1 MEDFYMCDKYDKQGV
16 LAIVDAE
23 KVVKTDT
30 LKLYEMLKNSEV
42 ANATARTLDVVKS
55 CGDVVKYAI
64 AYEGDMKSVKHKKL
78 LYTET
83 CGNRWCLRCMQR
95 KALSDALEIYT
106 LANYLY
112 TEKNYRFLFITLTA
126 PNCSGDDLRDTISQ
140 FNKGID
146 RLFKRE
152 PYRSDF
158 KAWITKVE
166 TTYNVKRKD
175 YHPHLHVLVAVDKR
189 YLKDSD
195 RFVSNDR
202 LRKDWREV
210 FGDDTITQVDIK
222 QASGR
227 TKKKRMKSVLELA
240 KYTAKPS
247 HYLRDQKVFDTF
259 FDAMKNRQAL
269 RFCGEFSELH
279 KMYDLDCY
287 GLLAKWSLFADTD
300 AVEYTHKL
308 LLKWSGKDYNHD
320 VTELTDAEKELLKQK
335 TEYETD
341 KEFVVTYNHN
351 VEKRDDIKKR
361 VASCD
366 DEKGVKSWK
375 AKLSKVNRELKIM
388 DMMKDD
394 FRDYFQ
400 RKEMSDDDF
409 HKALLIRVD

>member
-308 LLKWSGKDYNHD
+308 LLKWGGKDYNHD
-320 VTELTDAEKELLKQK
+320 ITELTDAEKELLKQK

-366 DEKGVKSWK
+366 EKGAKSWK

-409 HKALLIRVD
+409 YNALIRES

>member
-1 MEDFYMCDKYDKQGV
+1 MQSKPDKQGI
-16 LAIVDAE
+16 LEIIDAE
-23 KVVKTDT
+23 KVVKMDT
-30 LKLYEMLKNSEV
+30 LKLYDMLRNSEI
-42 ANATARTLDVVKS
+42 ANATARTLEAVKM

-64 AYEGDMKSVKHKKL
+64 AYDDANKVKHKKL

-83 CGNRWCLRCMQR
+83 CKNRWCPRCMQR
-95 KALSDALEIYT
+95 KALADALEIYT

-112 TEKNYRFLFITLTA
+112 TEKNYRFLFVTLTV
-126 PNCSGDDLRDTISQ
+126 PNCSGEDLRDTITRL
-140 FNKGID
+140 NKGID
-146 RLFKRE
+146 RLFKRA
-152 PYRSDF
+152 PYNTVF

-175 YHPHLHVLVAVDKR
+175 YHPHLHVLVAVPKS
-189 YLKDSD
+189 YLKNADT
-195 RFVSNDR
+195 FVSNDK

-210 FGDDTITQVDIK
+210 YKDDTITQVDIK
-222 QASGR
+222 KASGD
-227 TKKKRMKSVLELA
+227 TKRKRMKSVLELA

-308 LLKWSGKDYNHD
+308 LLKWCGKDYNHD

-351 VEKRDDIKKR
+351 VAKRDDIKKR

-366 DEKGVKSWK
+366 EKGAKSWK

-388 DMMKDD
+388 DMMKDN

>member
-287 GLLAKWSLFADTD
+287 GLLTKWSLFADTD

-366 DEKGVKSWK
+366 EKGAKSWK

>member
-1 MEDFYMCDKYDKQGV
+1 MCDKHGKQGV

-112 TEKNYRFLFITLTA
+112 TEKNYRFLFSTLTA

-202 LRKDWREV
+202 LRKDWRDV

-222 QASGR
+222 KASGD
-227 TKKKRMKSVLELA
+227 TKRKRMKSVLELA

-308 LLKWSGKDYNHD
+308 LLKWCGKDYNHD

-351 VEKRDDIKKR
+351 MAKRDDIKKR

-366 DEKGVKSWK
+366 EKSTKSWK

-409 HKALLIRVD
+409 HKALSIRVD

>member
-1 MEDFYMCDKYDKQGV
+1 MEDFYMCDKHGKQGV

-126 PNCSGDDLRDTISQ
+126 PNCSGDDLRDMISQ

-202 LRKDWREV
+202 LRKDWRDV

-222 QASGR
+222 KASGD
-227 TKKKRMKSVLELA
+227 TKRKRMKSVLELA

-308 LLKWSGKDYNHD
+308 LLKWCGKDYNYD

-351 VEKRDDIKKR
+351 MAKRDDIKKR

-366 DEKGVKSWK
+366 EKSTKSWK

-409 HKALLIRVD
+409 HKALSIRVD

>member
-1 MEDFYMCDKYDKQGV
+1 MEDFYMCDKHGKQGV

-308 LLKWSGKDYNHD
+308 LLRWGGKDYNHD
-320 VTELTDAEKELLKQK
+320 ITELTDAEKELLKQK

-351 VEKRDDIKKR
+351 LAKRDDIKKR

-366 DEKGVKSWK
+366 EKGAKSWK

-388 DMMKDD
+388 DMMKDN

-400 RKEMSDDDF
+400 RKEMTDDDF
-409 HKALLIRVD
+409 YKALLIRAD

>member
-1 MEDFYMCDKYDKQGV
+1 MEDFYMCDKHGKQGV

-269 RFCGEFSELH
+269 RFCGGFSELH

-308 LLKWSGKDYNHD
+308 LLKWGGKDYNHD
-320 VTELTDAEKELLKQK
+320 ITELTDAEKELLKQK

-351 VEKRDDIKKR
+351 LAKRDDIKKR

-366 DEKGVKSWK
+366 EKGAKSWK

-388 DMMKDD
+388 DMMKDN

-400 RKEMSDDDF
+400 RKEMTDDDF
-409 HKALLIRVD
+409 YKALLIRAD

>member
-1 MEDFYMCDKYDKQGV
+1 MCDKYDKQGV

-287 GLLAKWSLFADTD
+287 GLLAKWSLFADTA

-308 LLKWSGKDYNHD
+308 LLKWGGKDYNHD
-320 VTELTDAEKELLKQK
+320 ITELTDAEKELLKQK

-351 VEKRDDIKKR
+351 LAKRDDIKKR

-366 DEKGVKSWK
+366 EKRAKSWK

-388 DMMKDD
+388 DMMKDN

-400 RKEMSDDDF
+400 RKEMTDDDF
-409 HKALLIRVD
+409 YKALLIRAD

>member
-1 MEDFYMCDKYDKQGV
+1 MCDKHGKQGV

-202 LRKDWREV
+202 LRKDWRDV

-222 QASGR
+222 KASGD
-227 TKKKRMKSVLELA
+227 TKRKRMKSVLELA

-308 LLKWSGKDYNHD
+308 LLKWCGKDYNHD

-351 VEKRDDIKKR
+351 MAKRDDIKKR

-366 DEKGVKSWK
+366 EKSTKNWK

>member
-1 MEDFYMCDKYDKQGV
+1 MEDFYMCDKHGKQGV

-222 QASGR
+222 KASGD
-227 TKKKRMKSVLELA
+227 TKRKRMKSVLELA

-287 GLLAKWSLFADTD
+287 GLLAKWSLFEDAD
-300 AVEYTHKL
+300 AIEYTHKL
-308 LLKWSGKDYNHD
+308 LLKWCGKDYNHD
-320 VTELTDAEKELLKQK
+320 ITELTDAEKELLKQK

-341 KEFVVTYNHN
+341 KEFVVTYNYN

-366 DEKGVKSWK
+366 EKSAKSWK

>member
-1 MEDFYMCDKYDKQGV
+1 MEGFYMCDKYDKQGV

-366 DEKGVKSWK
+366 EKGAKSWK

>member
-1 MEDFYMCDKYDKQGV
+1 
-16 LAIVDAE
+16 
-23 KVVKTDT
+23 
-30 LKLYEMLKNSEV
+30 
-42 ANATARTLDVVKS
+42 
-55 CGDVVKYAI
+55 
-64 AYEGDMKSVKHKKL
+64 MKSVKHKKL

-366 DEKGVKSWK
+366 EKGAKSWK

>member
-1 MEDFYMCDKYDKQGV
+1 MCDKYDKQGV

-320 VTELTDAEKELLKQK
+320 ITELTDAEKELLKQK

-351 VEKRDDIKKR
+351 MAKRDDIKKR

-366 DEKGVKSWK
+366 EKSTKSWK

-409 HKALLIRVD
+409 HKALSIRVD

>member
-1 MEDFYMCDKYDKQGV
+1 MEDFYMCDKHGKQGV

-30 LKLYEMLKNSEV
+30 LKLYEMLKNSAV

-308 LLKWSGKDYNHD
+308 LLKWGGKDYNHD
-320 VTELTDAEKELLKQK
+320 ITELTDAEKELLKQK

-351 VEKRDDIKKR
+351 LAKRDDIKKR

-366 DEKGVKSWK
+366 EKGAKSWK

-388 DMMKDD
+388 DMMKDN

-400 RKEMSDDDF
+400 RKEMTDDDF
-409 HKALLIRVD
+409 YKALLIRAD

>member
-1 MEDFYMCDKYDKQGV
+1 MCDKYDKQGV

-366 DEKGVKSWK
+366 EKGAKSWK

>member
-1 MEDFYMCDKYDKQGV
+1 MCDKHGKQGV

-222 QASGR
+222 KASGD
-227 TKKKRMKSVLELA
+227 TKRKRMKSVLELA

-287 GLLAKWSLFADTD
+287 GLLAKWSLFEDAD
-300 AVEYTHKL
+300 AIEYTHKL
-308 LLKWSGKDYNHD
+308 LLKWCGKDYNHD
-320 VTELTDAEKELLKQK
+320 ITELTDAEKELLKQK

-341 KEFVVTYNHN
+341 KEFVVTYNYN
-351 VEKRDDIKKR
+351 VEKWDDIKKR

-366 DEKGVKSWK
+366 EKSAKSWK

>member
-1 MEDFYMCDKYDKQGV
+1 MCDKHDKQGV

-126 PNCSGDDLRDTISQ
+126 PNCSGDNLRDTISQ

-361 VASCD
+361 VVSCD
-366 DEKGVKSWK
+366 EKDAKSWK

-409 HKALLIRVD
+409 QKALLIRVD

>member
-366 DEKGVKSWK
+366 EKGAKSWK
-375 AKLSKVNRELKIM
+375 AKLSKINRELKIM

-400 RKEMSDDDF
+400 RKEMTDDDF
-409 HKALLIRVD
+409 YEALLIRAD

>member
-1 MEDFYMCDKYDKQGV
+1 MEDFYMCDKHGKQGV

-287 GLLAKWSLFADTD
+287 GLLAKWSLFEDAD
-300 AVEYTHKL
+300 AIEYTHKL
-308 LLKWSGKDYNHD
+308 LLKWCGKDYNHD
-320 VTELTDAEKELLKQK
+320 ITELTDAEKELLKQK

-341 KEFVVTYNHN
+341 KEFVVTYNYN

-366 DEKGVKSWK
+366 EKSAKSWK

>member
-1 MEDFYMCDKYDKQGV
+1 MCDKYDKQGV

-23 KVVKTDT
+23 KAVKTDT

-247 HYLRDQKVFDTF
+247 HYLRDQNVFDTF

-308 LLKWSGKDYNHD
+308 LLKWGGKDYNHD
-320 VTELTDAEKELLKQK
+320 ITELTDAEKELLKQK

-366 DEKGVKSWK
+366 EKGAKSWK

>member
-1 MEDFYMCDKYDKQGV
+1 MEDFYMCDKHGKQGV
-16 LAIVDAE
+16 LTIVDAE

-202 LRKDWREV
+202 LRKDWRDV

-222 QASGR
+222 KASGD
-227 TKKKRMKSVLELA
+227 TKRKRMKSVLELA

-308 LLKWSGKDYNHD
+308 LLKWCGKDYNHD

-351 VEKRDDIKKR
+351 MAKRDDIKKR

-366 DEKGVKSWK
+366 EKSTKSWK

>member
-1 MEDFYMCDKYDKQGV
+1 MCDKYDKQGV

-366 DEKGVKSWK
+366 EKGAKSWK
-375 AKLSKVNRELKIM
+375 AKSSKINRELKIM

-400 RKEMSDDDF
+400 RKEMTDDDF
-409 HKALLIRVD
+409 YEALLIRAD

>member
-1 MEDFYMCDKYDKQGV
+1 MCDKHGKQGV

-64 AYEGDMKSVKHKKL
+64 AYEGDMKSVRHKKL

-308 LLKWSGKDYNHD
+308 LLKWGGKDYNHD
-320 VTELTDAEKELLKQK
+320 ITELTDAEKELLKQK

-351 VEKRDDIKKR
+351 LAKRDDIKKR

-366 DEKGVKSWK
+366 EKGAKSWK

-388 DMMKDD
+388 DMMKDN

-400 RKEMSDDDF
+400 RKEMTDDDF
-409 HKALLIRVD
+409 YKALLIRAD

>member
-1 MEDFYMCDKYDKQGV
+1 MCDKHGKQGV

-202 LRKDWREV
+202 LRKDWRDV

-222 QASGR
+222 KASGD
-227 TKKKRMKSVLELA
+227 TKRKRMKSVLELA

-308 LLKWSGKDYNHD
+308 LLKWCGKDYNHD

-351 VEKRDDIKKR
+351 MAKRDDIKKR

-366 DEKGVKSWK
+366 EKSTKSWK

-400 RKEMSDDDF
+400 RKEMSDEDF
-409 HKALLIRVD
+409 YKALSIRVD

>member
-308 LLKWSGKDYNHD
+308 LLKWSGKDYKHD

-366 DEKGVKSWK
+366 EKGAKSWK

>member
-1 MEDFYMCDKYDKQGV
+1 MCDKYDKQGV

-227 TKKKRMKSVLELA
+227 TKKKRMKSVLELS

-308 LLKWSGKDYNHD
+308 LLKWSGKNYNHD

-366 DEKGVKSWK
+366 EKGAKSWK

>member
-1 MEDFYMCDKYDKQGV
+1 MEDFYMCDKHGKQGV

-227 TKKKRMKSVLELA
+227 TKKNRMKSVLELA

-308 LLKWSGKDYNHD
+308 LLKWGGKNYNHD
-320 VTELTDAEKELLKQK
+320 ITELTDAEKELLKQK

-351 VEKRDDIKKR
+351 LAKRDDIKKR

-366 DEKGVKSWK
+366 EKGAKSWK

-388 DMMKDD
+388 DMMKDN

-400 RKEMSDDDF
+400 RKEMTDDDF
-409 HKALLIRVD
+409 YKALLIRAD

>member
-1 MEDFYMCDKYDKQGV
+1 MCDKYDKQGV

-23 KVVKTDT
+23 KAVKTDT

-300 AVEYTHKL
+300 AIEYTHKL
-308 LLKWSGKDYNHD
+308 LLKWGGKEYTHD
-320 VTELTDAEKELLKQK
+320 VSDLTDAEKELLKQK

-351 VEKRDDIKKR
+351 VAKRDDIKKR

-366 DEKGVKSWK
+366 EKGAKSWK

-388 DMMKDD
+388 DMMKDN
-394 FRDYFQ
+394 FRGYFQ
-400 RKEMSDDDF
+400 RKEMTDDDF
-409 HKALLIRVD
+409 YKALLIRVD

>member
-1 MEDFYMCDKYDKQGV
+1 MCDKYDKQGV

-308 LLKWSGKDYNHD
+308 LLKWGGKDYNHD
-320 VTELTDAEKELLKQK
+320 ITELTDAEKELLKQK

-351 VEKRDDIKKR
+351 LAKRDDIKKR

-366 DEKGVKSWK
+366 EKGAKSWK

-388 DMMKDD
+388 DMMKDN

-400 RKEMSDDDF
+400 RKEMTDDDF
-409 HKALLIRVD
+409 YKALLIRAD

>member
-1 MEDFYMCDKYDKQGV
+1 MEDFYMCDKHGKQGV

-222 QASGR
+222 KASGD
-227 TKKKRMKSVLELA
+227 TKRKRMKSVLELA

-287 GLLAKWSLFADTD
+287 GLLAKWSLFEDAD
-300 AVEYTHKL
+300 AIEYTHKL
-308 LLKWSGKDYNHD
+308 LLKWCGKDYNHD

-366 DEKGVKSWK
+366 EKGAKSWK

-409 HKALLIRVD
+409 HKALLIRAD

>member
-1 MEDFYMCDKYDKQGV
+1 MCDKYDKQGV

-42 ANATARTLDVVKS
+42 ANATARTLDVVKA

-259 FDAMKNRQAL
+259 FDAMKNRQSL

-308 LLKWSGKDYNHD
+308 LLKWGGKDYNHD
-320 VTELTDAEKELLKQK
+320 ITELTDAEKELLKQK
-335 TEYETD
+335 NEYETD

-366 DEKGVKSWK
+366 EKGAKSWK

-388 DMMKDD
+388 DMMKDE

>member
-366 DEKGVKSWK
+366 EKGAKSWK
-375 AKLSKVNRELKIM
+375 SKLSKVNRELKIM

>member
-1 MEDFYMCDKYDKQGV
+1 MCDKQGKQGV

-195 RFVSNDR
+195 RFVSNNR

-308 LLKWSGKDYNHD
+308 LLKWGGKDYNHD

-366 DEKGVKSWK
+366 EKSAKSWK

>member
-23 KVVKTDT
+23 KAVKTDT

-300 AVEYTHKL
+300 AIEYTHKL
-308 LLKWSGKDYNHD
+308 LLKWGGKEYTHD
-320 VTELTDAEKELLKQK
+320 VSDLTDAEKELLKQK

-351 VEKRDDIKKR
+351 VAKRDDIKKR

-366 DEKGVKSWK
+366 EKGAKSWK

-388 DMMKDD
+388 DMMKDN
-394 FRDYFQ
+394 FRGYFQ
-400 RKEMSDDDF
+400 RKEMTDDDF
-409 HKALLIRVD
+409 YKALLIRVD

>member
-227 TKKKRMKSVLELA
+227 TKKKRMKSVLELS

-308 LLKWSGKDYNHD
+308 LLKWSGKNYNHD

-366 DEKGVKSWK
+366 EKGAKSWK

>member
-1 MEDFYMCDKYDKQGV
+1 MCDKHGKQGV

-222 QASGR
+222 KASGD
-227 TKKKRMKSVLELA
+227 TKRKRMKSVLELA

-269 RFCGEFSELH
+269 RFCGELFELH

-361 VASCD
+361 VVSCD
-366 DEKGVKSWK
+366 EKDAKSWK

-409 HKALLIRVD
+409 YNALIRES

>member
-1 MEDFYMCDKYDKQGV
+1 MCDKHGKQGV

-269 RFCGEFSELH
+269 RFCGGFSELH

-308 LLKWSGKDYNHD
+308 LLKWGGKDYNHD
-320 VTELTDAEKELLKQK
+320 ITELTDAEKELLKQK

-351 VEKRDDIKKR
+351 LAKRDDIKKR

-366 DEKGVKSWK
+366 EKGAKSWK

-388 DMMKDD
+388 DMMKDN

-400 RKEMSDDDF
+400 RKEMTDDDF
-409 HKALLIRVD
+409 YKALLIRAD